1 LPTIEFTWAVA
12 ARRLPAKAWKGVNVR
27 MANDWLRGKRVAVT
41 GRLLS
46 MTHACFAELIAD
58 HGGEFVPLPNRRT
71 SLLVIGLDGWPLE
84 PNGRQTISL
93 ERARKFRAYGYPL
106 EFVSEEE
113 FYDRLDL
120 AEPRSV
126 LHRRCTLHQLSRLL
140 KLPGRQLRG
149 WLRAGLIEPV
159 EVVHRLA
166 YFDFRQVASAKN
178 LCDLTSAGV
187 RPQEI
192 RESLEQLRNWLPG
205 VDAPLAQLTLL
216 ERDGRLLVRLDDD
229 QLAEPS
235 GQLHF
240 DFMASSAGEP
250 AVVAFSGKT
259 ADAWFEEALELEDRN
274 RPAEAAAA
282 YREAI
287 RLEPEDPVLHF
298 NLGNAL
304 HACGETAAAAEHFRR
319 AAECDPC
326 YVEAWNNLG
335 NMLADLE
342 QTDQAIKAY
351 EKALRLV
358 PTYADAQ
365 YNLAAV
371 TQVTRGGRPAAHG
384 CGHDSFSR

>member
-1 LPTIEFTWAVA
+1 
-12 ARRLPAKAWKGVNVR
+12 
-27 MANDWLRGKRVAVT
+27 MANGWLRDKRVAVT

-46 MTHACFAELIAD
+46 MTHAGFAELVAE

-71 SLLVIGLDGWPLE
+71 SLLVIGQDGWPLE
-84 PNGRQTISL
+84 PNGRQTKSL
-93 ERARKFRAYGYPL
+93 ERARRFRACGYPL
-106 EFVSEEE
+106 ELLSEED

-120 AEPRSV
+120 AGPRSL
-126 LHRRCTLHQLSRLL
+126 LHRRSTLHELSRLL
-140 KLPGRQLRG
+140 KVPGRQLRS

-159 EVVHRLA
+159 EMVHRLA

-178 LCDLTSAGV
+178 LCELTSAGV
-187 RPQEI
+187 GPQEI

-205 VDAPLAQLTLL
+205 IDAPLAQLTLL
-216 ERDGRLLVRLDDD
+216 QQDGRLLVRLDDD

-240 DFMASSAGEP
+240 DFMAGSANEP
-250 AVVAFSGKT
+250 DVVAFSGKT

-287 RLEPEDPVLHF
+287 RLEPDDPVLHF

-304 HACGETAAAAEHFRR
+304 YACHKMAAAAEHFRR
-319 AAECDPC
+319 ATECDAA

-335 NMLADLE
+335 NVLAELD
-342 QTDQAIKAY
+342 QRDQAIDAY
-351 EKALRLV
+351 QKALRLV
-358 PTYADAQ
+358 PTYSDAQ
-365 YNLAAV
+365 HNLAVV
-371 TQVTRGGRPAAHG
+371 TG
-384 CGHDSFSR
+384 CGGESG